1 MAGLVVPWEHGT
13 PSEGDEELGEEL
25 EALLLTRNG
34 SGLAATFA
42 FGPMSRGWCRGMLLY
57 TRLAAG
63 TYKIYAGGW
72 EVGNPI
78 RTGLC

>member
-1 MAGLVVPWEHGT
+1 MAGLDVPWEHGT
-13 PSEGDEELGEEL
+13 ASEEDEELDEEL
-25 EALLLTRNG
+25 EDLLLSR
-34 SGLAATFA
+34 SGPAAALA

-63 TYKIYAGGW
+63 IHKMTGGW

-78 RTGLC
+78 QTGLC